1 MRRLGADDPAPAIT
15 TPQWLPG
22 PLEAANYSV
31 AELLGDAEGFGWSL
45 RVDEIYGAQ
54 PRRPSLF
61 ARTPLPRRL
70 TRRMSYVCANLVFVE
85 RELVSGWG
93 EVRIHISIAD
103 GGERR

>member
-45 RVDEIYGAQ
+45 RVDEIRGATQ
-54 PRRPSLF
+54 ETESVRPYTSAAAADAPNVIRQRKSRLRR
-61 ARTPLPRRL
+61 T
-70 TRRMSYVCANLVFVE
+70 
-85 RELVSGWG
+85 
-93 EVRIHISIAD
+93 
-103 GGERR
+103 

>member
-31 AELLGDAEGFGWSL
+31 AELLGVSDGHCGST
-45 RVDEIYGAQ
+45 RYGAQ

-61 ARTPLPRRL
+61 ARIPLPRRL

-103 GGERR
+103 GGERRW